1 MTLFEQGVSP
11 AGQGSAGTAGAFS
24 SQLTVGE
31 MTVTER
37 REQAIRART
46 IAGIH
51 RDSHVADRPDRK
63 WLGAGAIEL
72 AAAFDPEQDTTR
84 HCAALLYFLDWNDA
98 KWLFCAGIS
107 MEVVQLIGSAS
118 AAFEATYG
126 RLPELDPALMK
137 DGEDYGDSSGSP
149 VEDWWSARRQFM
161 AGYFA
166 GHPGPADE
174 GTLFD
179 VNDLEIIAFGVQP
192 TYEGWVEGYP
202 NPKLNQAVIDSAMV
216 RARNLS
222 PHLDTPTYLVRSTLL
237 RDDDPV
243 SRGAPADYQSLPSYS
258 CVARFASEGRELL
271 VVWFCEELP
280 VQESDILGQV
290 GSLPWH
296 ELGAYVCRA
305 DDYD

>member
-1 MTLFEQGVSP
+1 MTLFEHEVSP
-11 AGQGSAGTAGAFS
+11 AGQEPTPQPPPARRET
-24 SQLTVGE
+24 LGE
-31 MTVTER
+31 MTGAER
-37 REQAIRART
+37 REQVIRART

-51 RDSHVADRPDRK
+51 LDTHVADRPDRR
-63 WLGAGAIEL
+63 WLGAGAMEL
-72 AAAFDPEQDTTR
+72 AAAFDPEQDTAR

-98 KWLFCAGIS
+98 KWLFSAGIS

-118 AAFEATYG
+118 AAFQATHDA
-126 RLPELDPALMK
+126 LPEPVA
-137 DGEDYGDSSGSP
+137 GRVSGSEGP
-149 VEDWWSARRQFM
+149 KEPSSSMSDEWWSARRQFM

-174 GTLFD
+174 GTVFD
-179 VNDLEIIAFGVQP
+179 GNDLEIIAFGVQP

-202 NPKLNQAVIDSAMV
+202 NPRLNQAVIDRAMV
-216 RARNLS
+216 RARSLS
-222 PHLDTPTYLVRSTLL
+222 PYLETPTYVVRSTLL
-237 RDDDPV
+237 RDDDPAA
-243 SRGAPADYQSLPSYS
+243 RGAPDDYQSLPSYS
-258 CVARFASEGRELL
+258 CVGRFASEGRELL